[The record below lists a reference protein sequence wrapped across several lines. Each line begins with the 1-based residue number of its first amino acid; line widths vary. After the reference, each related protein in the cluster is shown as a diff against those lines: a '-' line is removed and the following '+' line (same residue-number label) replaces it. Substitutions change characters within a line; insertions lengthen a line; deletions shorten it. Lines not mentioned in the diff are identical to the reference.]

1 MNDTNCMD
9 VYNQPNLDDLAATIA
24 LASDALAAA
33 AEALAE
39 ASRAMSDV
47 SSKFNRSEMP
57 ESSSTIPQ
65 LVEIG
70 EQSGLVDNSTNN
82 KNQHA
87 EPELHADSQIGLG
100 TLETTSRPSSV
111 LSISSESDSEVEVI
125 SDSFLSHGQVSGPSC
140 FQAETT
146 NNLHGSCTE
155 TGSQLYD
162 QLPSPAPPNPNSRI
176 LPTRY
181 SSDKRDQGLPLYF
194 SRLLEVMGSYP
205 KIPPGRNYIYFDQDS
220 EGLAFVAYMALHAN
234 RMICIIPDDM
244 VDGFSRLLESLTH
257 ANVHRAD
264 TPDQF
269 TRISTEIGPFDM
281 SYCDI
286 FCTSSSKF
294 ILNAAS
300 CLLLSP
306 DCTIHWGLP
315 SSSYYYI
322 ALATLPPTARNC
334 VMEIGEYHFDE
345 STHMIQPYPQAVID
359 TCFQPNSPFEA
370 LLRVSSRLVSGFGP
384 PNYMETD
391 PFPAGTYLY
400 PGPLGLNDT
409 STLVPLQSHWDVRES
424 FPPGHFYIVLDN
436 SDDIEIIPIIG
447 YISSVVNKVICCI
460 PSSRMLRTT
469 RD

>member
-47 SSKFNRSEMP
+47 SSKFNRREMP

-125 SDSFLSHGQVSGPSC
+125 SDSFLSHGK
-140 FQAETT
+140 FQDLLAFKLKRPITCMAHVLRLVANST
-146 NNLHGSCTE
+146 ISSHHLH
-155 TGSQLYD
+155 
-162 QLPSPAPPNPNSRI
+162 LPIRIHEYSP
-176 LPTRY
+176 RY
-181 SSDKRDQGLPLYF
+181 SSDKRDQGLPL
-194 SRLLEVMGSYP
+194 LLEVMGSYP

-264 TPDQF
+264 TLDQF

-306 DCTIHWGLP
+306 D
-315 SSSYYYI
+315 YI

-409 STLVPLQSHWDVRES
+409 S
-424 FPPGHFYIVLDN
+424 
-436 SDDIEIIPIIG
+436 
-447 YISSVVNKVICCI
+447 
-460 PSSRMLRTT
+460 
-469 RD
+469 